1 MAKIDPIINT
11 IVYAECVLKIF
22 AMGFVLGQNSYLR
35 DGWNVLDFIVVFS
48 SVVTEVQSMLS
59 DGPKNHGMKAF
70 RTFRL
75 LRPLRLVGRIKT
87 LKTLIGTL
95 LNSMKALGATMALT
109 SFFFIVY
116 AIFGMTVWSGALH
129 YRCYATEHPVDGVW

>member
-1 MAKIDPIINT
+1 
-11 IVYAECVLKIF
+11 
-22 AMGFVLGQNSYLR
+22 
-35 DGWNVLDFIVVFS
+35 
-48 SVVTEVQSMLS
+48 
-59 DGPKNHGMKAF
+59 MKAF

-95 LNSMKALGATMALT
+95 INSLKALGATMALT
-109 SFFFIVY
+109 CFFFIVY

-129 YRCYATEHPVDGVW
+129 WRCYATEHPVDGVWKLYGAPDDTYTDICSKNSPCPEDAFCGNRFLERDPNNPDAPYPFTDSSDLWHDS